1 MAEQENS
8 PSTLQNLWNRRFFQ
22 YLGTYLGLSFGLIQF
37 MDFLVNRYNLDGNL
51 VDKLFIFL
59 LALLPAVIVFIYN
72 HGRPGHDSWKP
83 FEKVFIPASLV
94 VAFSLAMLM
103 FNDGSVRAATEE
115 ISIAT
120 VDGKEETR
128 VVPKVEFT
136 KRFVIFPFE
145 DLDEKSGE
153 EWMSGAMAH
162 LVVKDMEQFM
172 MNYVISPL
180 GMRRIYTSYNTEFLE
195 ELPFATQL
203 KIAQDFYTDYFIDG
217 QFSREEDKI
226 RLKGEVYDSRTGKL
240 FFEKEFIGPDIFEVV
255 DRFSRAINE
264 QLFPKDNLPRET
276 IVDLPASNLI
286 TEDMDALKDYIEG
299 VILFRSDI
307 QQTDKAIGK
316 LQRALEKDQRCA
328 ACYSILSEMYFAASD
343 EEKMKEASEK
353 AVALAGM
360 LPERQK
366 LMINYFNYNANNEL
380 DKSNIL
386 LENWI
391 RLYPHDYTPYSL
403 LMNYSLNR
411 RNWSKAEEVGLLAL
425 ENGHRGSLLYSL
437 ATLYI
442 NKGEFEKAEQYIDQ
456 YYELYP
462 HKSKDKSLLEKIYSG
477 RGELNKAK
485 ELYENELVMD
495 PGNVDMLTK
504 LAELENKSGNFTA
517 AKKYLDEALA
527 KSQNV
532 RDSVSTYAALEQHFD
547 RLGQFG
553 EVFRIVELRKSLMGT
568 YTPPSQLKQQFFFNQ
583 AYRMVVTRRK
593 ATYFNSLEDLKQEL
607 PQNAPLF
614 DCIGNYLYHMWADEL
629 EGFKQY
635 SDKCLENFIIPLYGK
650 DFGILDQAIR
660 AELEQDFPT
669 AIRYYQEYIDST
681 GVGNL
686 MMSYGLATVYRKN
699 GQIEEA
705 TKQIEEFLRLDP
717 NQPLALLEKARILA
731 AQGQAAEA
739 GKLYEK
745 LMEIWKSADEKYK
758 YYEEAVEFGRELGG
772 DI

>member
-1 MAEQENS
+1 MAEQEKS
-8 PSTLQNLWNRRFFQ
+8 SSMLQNLWNRRFFQ

-37 MDFLVNRYNLDGNL
+37 MDFLVNRYDLDSNL

-59 LALLPAVIVFIYN
+59 LVLLPAVIVFIYN

-83 FEKVFIPASLV
+83 FEKVFIPASLI
-94 VAFSLAMLM
+94 VAFSLAMVM

-145 DLDEKSGE
+145 DQDGKVGE

-162 LVVKDMEQFM
+162 LLVKDMEQFM

-180 GMRRIYTSYNTEFLE
+180 GMRRIYTSYNAEFLE
-195 ELPFATQL
+195 DLPFATQL

-217 QFSREEDKI
+217 HFSRQEDKI
-226 RLKGEVYDSRTGKL
+226 LLKGEVYDSRTGKL
-240 FFEKEFIGPDIFEVV
+240 FFEKEFTGPDIFDVV

-264 QLFPKDNLPRET
+264 QLFPKDNLPSET

-307 QQTDKAIGK
+307 QQTEKAIGK
-316 LQRALEKDQRCA
+316 LQQALKRDSRCA
-328 ACYSILSEMYFAASD
+328 PCYSVLSEMYFAASD

-380 DKSNIL
+380 DKSNLL

-442 NKGEFEKAEQYIDQ
+442 NKGEFEKAEQYIQQ

-495 PGNVDMLTK
+495 PGNVEMLTK

-527 KSQNV
+527 KSQNI
-532 RDSVSTYAALEQHFD
+532 RDSVSTYSALELHFD

-553 EVFRIVELRKSLMGT
+553 EVFKIVELRKSLMST
-568 YTPPSQLKQQFFFNQ
+568 YMPPSQLKQQFFFNQ

-593 ATYFNSLEDLKQEL
+593 DTYFNLLEDLKQEL

-614 DCIGNYLYHMWADEL
+614 DCIGNYVYHMWADEL
-629 EGFKQY
+629 EDFKKY
-635 SDKCLENFIIPLYGK
+635 SDLCLEDYIIPVYGK
-650 DFGILDQAIR
+650 EFGILDRAIR
-660 AELEQDFPT
+660 SELEQDFPA
-669 AIRYYQEYIDST
+669 AIRYYREYIDST

-705 TKQIEEFLRLDP
+705 TNQIEEFLRLDP

-731 AQGQAAEA
+731 AQGQQAEA
-739 GKLYEK
+739 RQLYDK
-745 LMEIWKSADEKYK
+745 LMQIWKNADEQYM
-758 YYEEAVEFGRELGG
+758 YYEEAVAFGKELGG
-772 DI
+772 ET